1 MYGKTFQVTE
11 FNDRDV
17 MWIKEVIET
26 IYQAGD
32 IDQLKRL
39 NVLNKYKGTSKW
51 GDCRNVLDSAFIR
64 LNTVLSDSE
73 MGFKNTLMHELIHS
87 FSSVPH
93 GHGKPWKTFAK
104 KYSELLGTEIKRVSD
119 SSEKGVKLER
129 KDRKPVR
136 TIKCPICGHVH
147 NFYRRT
153 DRTYICNRCKV
164 QMEDI

>member
-17 MWIKEVIET
+17 MWIKQVVEA

-104 KYSELLGTEIKRVSD
+104 KYSFIIGTSITRV
-119 SSEKGVKLER
+119 
-129 KDRKPVR
+129 
-136 TIKCPICGHVH
+136 
-147 NFYRRT
+147 
-153 DRTYICNRCKV
+153 
-164 QMEDI
+164 Q